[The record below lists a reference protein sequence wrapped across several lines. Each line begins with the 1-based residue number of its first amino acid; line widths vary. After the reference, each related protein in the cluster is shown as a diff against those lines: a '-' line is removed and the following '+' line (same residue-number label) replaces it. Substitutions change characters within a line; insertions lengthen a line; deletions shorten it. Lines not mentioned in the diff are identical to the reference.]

1 MKITELLSLGRPSMW
16 VKVGRQGRV
25 YFRSVGRTYCNF
37 PLGFL
42 SFFKLEVAG
51 NNENE
56 RDYN

>member
-1 MKITELLSLGRPSMW
+1 MW

-25 YFRSVGRTYCNF
+25 YFLSVGRPYCNF

-42 SFFKLEVAG
+42 FFFKLDVAG

-56 RDYN
+56 RDYS